1 MATNTAY
8 IDAAPEAVFVV
19 LGDGWLYP
27 NWVVGASR
35 MRDVD
40 ESWPSE
46 GAKLHHSFGT
56 WPVLLDDN
64 TEMLEWDP
72 PRRAVLQARGWPIGE
87 ARVVIRVQARGAG
100 CVVRI
105 DEDAAEG
112 PGRLVPKVIRD
123 LGLRLRN
130 RETLHRLAYLVEGGA
145 AKR

>member
-1 MATNTAY
+1 MARTTAAFA
-8 IDAAPEAVFVV
+8 AAPEDVFAV

-40 ESWPSE
+40 ESWPSV

-64 TEMLEWDP
+64 TELLEWDP
-72 PRRAVLQARGWPIGE
+72 PRRAVMQARGWPIGE
-87 ARVVIRVQARGAG
+87 ARVVVEAQRRGAG
-100 CVVRI
+100 VVVRI

-112 PGRLVPKVIRD
+112 PGRLIPKVLRD
-123 LGLRLRN
+123 IAIGIRN
-130 RETLHRLAYLVEGGA
+130 RETLKRLGFLVEGGA
-145 AKR
+145 ASR